1 MIDVNKGKLSAKE
14 QNIVMVLNELILNSN
29 LLPTEIGQSTN
40 LSPATVSRI
49 LGQLQDS
56 NLAINVGKVETV
68 KGRKP
73 NQFSFNKNYG
83 YILHYYVKKNKI
95 IGYLI
100 NLGGDVIDQC
110 EMLYDQQATLED
122 LLDIISDIKQK
133 LRKNKELKTAQ
144 ILAAGFAVPGVVDKT
159 TRKLYMIPDVL
170 SLNETTFYD
179 YAEKILGVPVIV
191 NNVSWMAALGEKNTN
206 YSFADNIVYLNI
218 TNSIGIGAG
227 IIIDNKLV
235 RGANDYAGEVGQFY
249 FDPCYSMGDYLNSKG
264 QLEHEAS
271 LNTLFSAI
279 ENIIKKGGAKVL
291 SDILK
296 ENQQSN
302 IFIDTLEEAARRGD
316 VDVLEELERTLKAWS
331 VTIIN
336 INYLLNPDYIILG
349 GAISEKNNYIYE
361 YLTKILSSLGI
372 FCPKIKFSTLGDD
385 AQLIGGTDV
394 LKQYV
399 FNNNVL
405 LETKKII

>member
-56 NLAINVGKVETV
+56 NLVIKLGKVETE

-73 NQFSFNKNYG
+73 NQFSFNTNYG
-83 YILHYYVKKNKI
+83 FVLHYYVQKNKI
-95 IGYLI
+95 TGYLI

-110 EMLYDQQATLED
+110 EIQYDQQATLEN
-122 LLDIISDIKQK
+122 LLDIIFDIKQQ
-133 LRKNKELKTAQ
+133 LRKCKELKTAQ
-144 ILAAGFAVPGVVDKT
+144 ILAADFAVPGVVDKT

-179 YAEKILGVPVIV
+179 YAEKLLGVPVIV
-191 NNVSWMAALGEKNTN
+191 NNNSWMAALGEKNTN

-249 FDPCYSMGDYLNSKG
+249 CDPGNSMSDYLHGKG

-271 LNTLFSAI
+271 LDTLYSAVG
-279 ENIIKKGGAKVL
+279 NKIKNGGAKVL
-291 SDILK
+291 SEILK
-296 ENQQSN
+296 ENQQSV
-302 IFIDTLEEAARRGD
+302 IVIDTLEEAARRGD
-316 VDVLEELERTLKAWS
+316 ADVLEELERTLKAWS
-331 VTIIN
+331 ITIIN

-349 GAISEKNNYIYE
+349 GAISDKNLYIYE
-361 YLTKILSSLGI
+361 YLTKILNKLGI
-372 FCPKIKFSTLGDD
+372 FSPKIKLSSLGDD
-385 AQLIGGTDV
+385 AQLIGSTDV
-394 LKQYV
+394 LKKYV
-399 FNNNVL
+399 YNNNIL
-405 LETKKII
+405 SEIKKII